1 MTVWDWGYAW
11 EILPALLEGL
21 IVTVEVTLS
30 SGVLA
35 LALGLPLALGV
46 RSSVLLVKAPLRFV
60 LEFIRGTP
68 LIVQL
73 FFGFYVMPH
82 YGVTASPFV
91 VGTAVLGLHYSC
103 YMAEA
108 YRASIDGVA
117 RGQWEA
123 AIALNLSR
131 RRTWTA
137 VVLPQALRAAVPALT
152 TYLIAM
158 YKETALLFAI
168 GVPVLLFEAREEGIE
183 TFRYLEPYTIAG
195 VLYLLVSYSTAI
207 LARRLEGGR
216 LGHA

>member
-131 RRTWTA
+131 RRTWTV

>member
-131 RRTWTA
+131 RRTWTV

-168 GVPVLLFEAREEGIE
+168 GVPVLLFEARKEGIE

>member
-30 SGVLA
+30 SGALA

-46 RSSVLLVKAPLRFV
+46 RSRVLLVKAPLRFV

-123 AIALNLSR
+123 AIALNMSR
-131 RRTWTA
+131 RRTWTV

>member
-11 EILPALLEGL
+11 AILPDLLEGL
-21 IVTVEVTLS
+21 VVTVEVTLT
-30 SGVLA
+30 SGILA
-35 LALGLPLALGV
+35 LVLGLPLAFAV
-46 RSSVLLVKAPLRFV
+46 RSRMLLVKAPFRFA

-91 VGTAVLGLHYSC
+91 VGTVVLGLHYSC

-108 YRASIDGVA
+108 YRASIDAVA

-123 AIALNLSR
+123 AVALGLSR
-131 RRTWTA
+131 PRTWG
-137 VVLPQALRAAVPALT
+137 VIVLPQALRSAVPALT
-152 TYLIAM
+152 TYVIAM

-168 GVPVLLFEAREEGIE
+168 GVPVLLFEAREEGIQ

-195 VLYLLVSYSTAI
+195 ILYLLVSYSTAL
-207 LARRLEGGR
+207 LARRLESGGLR
-216 LGHA
+216 HV